1 MKRGIKTLQNR
12 LDDEGCLIIS
22 GSDGEPPWREDDEVE
37 DISIEGEWLGGSPDA
52 EWGNNE
58 NISLEEESE

>member
-1 MKRGIKTLQNR
+1 MLARIF
-12 LDDEGCLIIS
+12 C
-22 GSDGEPPWREDDEVE
+22 
-37 DISIEGEWLGGSPDA
+37 IEGEWLGGSPDA